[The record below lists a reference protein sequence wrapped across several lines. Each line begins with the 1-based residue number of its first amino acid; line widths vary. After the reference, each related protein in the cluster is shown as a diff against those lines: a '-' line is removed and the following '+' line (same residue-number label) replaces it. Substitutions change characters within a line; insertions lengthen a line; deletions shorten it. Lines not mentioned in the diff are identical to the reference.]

1 MATDLRLQQRPNG
14 RYDFKRTA
22 TGGLEKTDDVAPALL
37 RLALQR
43 SWLGDDGE
51 RSGPS
56 LSDLR
61 IDNGDAATQAQ
72 QILETRYGLLVR
84 RGDLESFEVTGVEST
99 DEGGL
104 LVDVTYTQPGR
115 KPQPLLIQV
124 LR

>member
-14 RYDFKRTA
+14 RYDFARTA
-22 TGGLEKTDDVAPALL
+22 TGGLEKTNDVVPALL

-51 RSGPS
+51 RTGPS
-56 LSDLR
+56 LSELR
-61 IDNGDAATQAQ
+61 IDNGDAQTQAQ
-72 QILETRYGLLVR
+72 QILETRYTLLVR
-84 RGDLESFEVTGVEST
+84 RGDLESFEVTAVEST

-104 LVDVTYTQPGR
+104 LVSVTYTQPGQ